1 MKPAKIVKEP
11 KIGDEYFMLI
21 ISDDGS
27 HEWWIYR
34 VRSIQNRNT
43 TDRAYQGRLPDHFV
57 RYVYAIAVFSW
68 TWGKRSAKSGDY
80 GWLDPISD
88 DWRKKWRADEEP
100 RDLFRTKKA
109 AIKYEIAQHDPT
121 YYDDPEQGAK
131 ILAKLQNMLK
141 RA

>member
-1 MKPAKIVKEP
+1 MKPA
-11 KIGDEYFMLI
+11 KIGDEYFSLYI
-21 ISDDGS
+21 DEETLS

-34 VRSIQNRNT
+34 VRSIQNRKVAAWSDRT
-43 TDRAYQGRLPDHFV
+43 T

-68 TWGKRSAKSGDY
+68 TWGKRSTKSGDY

-109 AIKYEIAQHDPT
+109 AIKYEIASHDPR

-131 ILAKLQNMLK
+131 ILAKLQNMIK